1 MKTITLII
9 IAVFFVAD
17 ATANEIIPAS
27 NPVKD
32 QYIVV
37 LNNEQFVPRGLELVS
52 ERREL
57 VREKADILAHEYR
70 GRRDRVFS
78 HGITGFSTHM
88 GKAQARALATD
99 PRVAYV
105 AEDGV
110 VRANSTISTQLD
122 PPSWG
127 LDRIDQ
133 QSDPLDSAYQYVV
146 TDESHVAH
154 VYVLDTGIRDTHV
167 DFDGRVDTLNAFDAI
182 NDGNGI
188 DDCNGH
194 GTFVAGVAGGRELG
208 TAKDVILHPVRVLDC
223 SGNGTLSSVISGIDW
238 VTRTV
243 NSFGHPAVANLSLGT
258 GASDVLDDAVR
269 AAIGA
274 GVTFVI
280 AAGNDGKDACN
291 FSPARVG
298 EAITVAA
305 STEEDLR
312 LTSSNHG
319 SCVDVYA
326 PGSSIVSAY
335 NRDDEDRVRMTGTSA
350 AAPHVAGIAA
360 SILVQ
365 DVTLT
370 PQQVEEIIKS
380 NATPFAA
387 ETEGSKTELLAYSF
401 IDLSPDD
408 ESGSEDSGS
417 DDSSGSDD
425 PADDEGSDGSNT
437 PSDSPA
443 TADFDYNCHS
453 QSRVCVFEA
462 STEVDG
468 SEVQQYFWD
477 FGDGSTWES
486 RRPQTRH
493 RYRQTSGEM
502 TVILAVELADGTSSM
517 TEKTIQLPF

>member
-17 ATANEIIPAS
+17 ATAKEIIPAS

-37 LNNEQFVPRGLELVS
+37 LDSEQFVPRGPDLAN
-52 ERREL
+52 ERREQI
-57 VREKADILAHEYR
+57 REKADTLAHEYR

-78 HGITGFSTHM
+78 NGLTGFSTRM
-88 GKAQARALATD
+88 GQAQARALAND

-105 AEDGV
+105 AEDGI
-110 VRANSTISTQLD
+110 VRANSTIATQLD
-122 PPSWG
+122 PSSWG

-133 QSDPLDSAYQYVV
+133 QSDLLDSEYQYVV
-146 TDESHVAH
+146 TDESDVAH

-167 DFDGRVDTLNAFDAI
+167 DFEGRVDTLNAFDAI
-182 NDGNGI
+182 YDGNGV

-194 GTFVAGVAGGRELG
+194 GTFVAGVAGGREFG
-208 TAKDVILHPVRVLDC
+208 TAKDVVLHPVRVLDC
-223 SGNGTLSSVISGIDW
+223 YGNGTLSSVISGIDW

-243 NSFGHPAVANLSLGT
+243 ESYGHPAVANLSLGT
-258 GASDVLDDAVR
+258 GASDVLDNAVR
-269 AAIGA
+269 AAIDA

-280 AAGNDGKDACN
+280 AAGNNGEDACN
-291 FSPARVG
+291 FSPARVD

-312 LTSSNHG
+312 LSSSNHG

-326 PGSSIVSAY
+326 PGSSVVSAY
-335 NRDDEDRVRMTGTSA
+335 NRDDEDRISMTGTSA
-350 AAPHVAGIAA
+350 AAPHLTGIAA
-360 SILVQ
+360 NILVQ

-370 PQQVEEIIKS
+370 PQQIEEIIKS

-387 ETEGSKTELLAYSF
+387 EPEGDTTELLAYSF
-401 IDLSPDD
+401 IDLSP
-408 ESGSEDSGS
+408 ESDPES

-425 PADDEGSDGSNT
+425 PAEDEGSTDPNNQ
-437 PSDSPA
+437 SDSA
-443 TADFDYNCHS
+443 TIDFDYNCQS
-453 QSRVCVFEA
+453 RSRVCAFEA
-462 STEVDG
+462 SAQVDSG
-468 SEVQQYFWD
+468 EVQQYFWD

-486 RRPQTRH
+486 KRPQTRH

-502 TVILAVELADGTSSM
+502 VVILAVELADGSSAM